1 MLPVR
6 NYPNTFFSP
15 TYPLGS
21 KSTKG
26 SDVAFAGLPRF
37 SGLPKYQPDV
47 FEANLKETSLKCAE
61 SETPKTGQRLNIK
74 A

>member
-1 MLPVR
+1 MIPVR

-21 KSTKG
+21 RNNAK

-47 FEANLKETSLKCAE
+47 FEANLKETSFNCAE
-61 SETPKTGQRLNIK
+61 SEAAKTGQRLNVK